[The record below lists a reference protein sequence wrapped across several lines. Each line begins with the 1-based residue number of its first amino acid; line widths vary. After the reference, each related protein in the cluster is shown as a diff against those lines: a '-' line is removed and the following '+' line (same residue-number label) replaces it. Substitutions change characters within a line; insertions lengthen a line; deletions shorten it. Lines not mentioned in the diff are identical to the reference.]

1 MVDVRRERQPRRPKL
16 LIAAAATLVATAA
29 LGFYHL
35 KRPAPRVSAE
45 SLYIDTVRAGAM
57 VVEVRGAGTLVAEDT
72 EWIPAATD
80 GRVERVAVQPGAIV
94 TRDTLLVELSNPEVV
109 QAARDAELQVRAAEA
124 DLRSRRMQ
132 IRSAILAQE
141 AVVAA
146 ARVEHEE
153 ARGRAR
159 ADAELAQSGLT
170 SALTLQASRGR
181 EQQHAVRASVEAKR
195 FELAK
200 ESERTD
206 LAAAESR
213 LDLLRATFALRR
225 QQLNGLHVRA
235 GRAGVLQQVAVEVGS
250 RVNAGTNLARIAAPE
265 RLKAVVQISQV
276 DASQIAIGQR
286 VRIDTH
292 EGIVP
297 GTVSRIDPAVQN
309 GSVAIDVHLPAP
321 LPRAAR
327 PDLAVD
333 AAIEIARIDNALTVN
348 RPVQAAANTSI
359 NLFRIS
365 GQREASRVPV
375 RIGRTSY
382 NAVEILGGLRAGD
395 RVILSDTSAFDSF
408 NHITITN

>member
-1 MVDVRRERQPRRPKL
+1 MVDVRRERQPQRRKL
-16 LIAAAATLVATAA
+16 LIATAVTLVATAA

-35 KRPAPRVSAE
+35 KRPAPRVSVE

-72 EWIPAATD
+72 EWIPATTD
-80 GRVERVAVQPGAIV
+80 GRVERIAAQPGAIV
-94 TRDTLLVELSNPEVV
+94 TADTLLIELSNPEVV

-181 EQQHAVRASVEAKR
+181 ERQNEVRASVEEKR

-206 LAAAESR
+206 LAAADSR
-213 LDLLRATFALRR
+213 LDLLRASLALRR
-225 QQLNGLHVRA
+225 QQLNALHVRA
-235 GRAGVLQQVAVEVGS
+235 GRAGVLQQIAIEVGS
-250 RVNAGTNLARIAAPE
+250 RVARGTNLARIAAPE
-265 RLKAVVQISQV
+265 RLKAVVQVSQV
-276 DASQIAIGQR
+276 DASQIALGQR
-286 VRIDTH
+286 VRVDTH
-292 EGIVP
+292 EGLVS
-297 GTVSRIDPAVQN
+297 GSVSRIDPAVQN
-309 GSVAIDVHLPAP
+309 GSVTIDVRLPAP
-321 LPRAAR
+321 LPRGVR
-327 PDLAVD
+327 PDLSVD

-359 NLFRIS
+359 KLFRLS
-365 GQREASRVPV
+365 GSRAATRVPV
-375 RIGRTSY
+375 RIGRTSF
-382 NAVEILGGLRAGD
+382 NAIEILSGLRAGD
-395 RVILSDTSAFDSF
+395 RVILSDTSTFDGF
-408 NHITITN
+408 DHITITD